1 MKLWALFVLLNSAA
15 FLAAQVP
22 GRTPV
27 PVHALSDFLLD
38 EPGQLAIRSDIM
50 AQKPFT
56 VTGPRGAL
64 LGQQD
69 GSFEAWIFPWKS

>member
-22 GRTPV
+22 GRTPA
-27 PVHALSDFLLD
+27 PALRALSGFLLD
-38 EPGQLAIRSDIM
+38 EPGQLAIRSDTM

-56 VTGPRGAL
+56 VTGPARSPARPAG
-64 LGQQD
+64 
-69 GSFEAWIFPWKS
+69 WIL